1 MFDIWFGRGKSV
13 FNGKISLLHKNF
25 DFSNNAVWNF
35 NFILGYTIFT
45 LISIIR
51 KSFKRKSRLNFPFY
65 SIIFLTLIILKP
77 ALESTNSDL
86 QSQLRKCFTKDF
98 FSVEVLDLCYR
109 LHDSYHHYQ
118 DCFFAISVLK
128 YKNYSKFYQMLLL
141 SGDRS
146 LNPGPTP
153 NSVSQS
159 FWKLFENKALRF
171 LHLNINSILSK
182 LDELK
187 MIAGNTKAA
196 IIGITVQIWQFYIR

>member
-1 MFDIWFGRGKSV
+1 M
-13 FNGKISLLHKNF
+13 
-25 DFSNNAVWNF
+25 
-35 NFILGYTIFT
+35 
-45 LISIIR
+45 
-51 KSFKRKSRLNFPFY
+51 
-65 SIIFLTLIILKP
+65 IILKP
-77 ALESTNSDL
+77 TLDLTNSDL
-86 QSQLRKCFTKDF
+86 QSQLRKCFTKYF
-98 FSVEVLDLCYR
+98 FALKVLDLCNC
-109 LHDSYHHYQ
+109 LHDSYHHNQ
-118 DCFFAISVLK
+118 DRFITISVLK

-196 IIGITVQIWQFYIR
+196 IIGITVQI